1 MVAAMR
7 FAIVIGAGL
16 ALAGCTKAAT
26 PDHDKQ
32 PAPVPSPA
40 PTTPTTPTPAPTTPT
55 PAPTT
60 FAVALGDATVYQ
72 LVDRKLKKLDPP
84 AKDLVMHANG
94 TVDVI
99 NDKTG
104 ESMMTFVVDTDGTV
118 SVGGK
123 PVAKLAEHDITDLTS
138 NQPFPVTLDGDTA
151 SVDID
156 GTTVKVVL
164 AADGNITVVDRP
176 DGNKWR
182 IDAKDPAVMR
192 TAFRVLAM
200 HMKTALD

>member
-16 ALAGCTKAAT
+16 ALAGCKKEAT
-26 PDHDKQ
+26 PAQDKDK
-32 PAPVPSPA
+32 VPA
-40 PTTPTTPTPAPTTPT
+40 PTAPAPTTPT
-55 PAPTT
+55 PTPTPT
-60 FAVALGDATVYQ
+60 PATSSFQIALGDATVYE
-72 LVDRKLKKLDPP
+72 LVDRKWHKREPP
-84 AKDLVMHANG
+84 AKDLVMHPDG
-94 TVDVI
+94 TVEVI

-104 ESMMTFVVDTDGTV
+104 EAMLTMGVAADGTV
-118 SVGGK
+118 TVGGK
-123 PVAKLAEHDITDLTS
+123 QVARIGDRDITDLAS
-138 NQPFPVTLDGDTA
+138 NQPFPVTIDGDTA

-156 GTTVKVVL
+156 GTIVKVVL

-192 TAFRVLAM
+192 TMFRVLAM